1 MAYKLDMS
9 MMVAIHEAFRRELE
23 QVERIANESDHDPGS
38 RLQAAL
44 GWELFKRFLL
54 VHHQSEDDVLWPTL
68 RAHVA
73 EQPDRAALV
82 DALEAEHAAIE
93 PLLGAIDMVAMDP
106 AQDNQRLGDIVGELR
121 AKLGAH
127 LNHEESDGLPMIDAS
142 LTPEEWQRFSQAH
155 SERLRSDAPMY
166 MPWLL
171 NDATPQTI
179 DAILGK
185 FPPPFLKAFRDEWG
199 PSYAALTVWSG
210 HDQTAA

>member
-1 MAYKLDMS
+1 VAYKLDMS
-9 MMVAIHEAFRRELE
+9 MMVAIHGAFRRELE
-23 QVERIANESDHDPGS
+23 QIERFAGESGHVPGS

-44 GWELFKRFLL
+44 GWELFKKFLL

-68 RAHVA
+68 RARVA
-73 EQPDRAALV
+73 ERPDQVALV
-82 DALEAEHAAIE
+82 DALEAEHAVIT
-93 PLLGAIDMVAMDP
+93 PLLGAIDSAAADP
-106 AQDNQRLGDIVGELR
+106 AQDLQRLGEIVSELR

-127 LNHEESDGLPMIDAS
+127 LDHEESDGLPLIDVS
-142 LTPEEWQRFSQAH
+142 LTPAEWQRFSQVH

-171 NDATPQTI
+171 NEASPQTL

-185 FPPPFLKAFRDEWG
+185 FPPPLLNAFRDEWG

-210 HDQTAA
+210 HDKSAA